1 LKTRAGSAA
10 LALLAA
16 VAALALASVASA
28 GLADRIGATFGL
40 MADEFIKTSQPV
52 EGTVVSLDD
61 NQIFLDLG
69 EGSGALPG
77 QELTVYRK
85 GDAFQH
91 PLTGRPLGRFEV
103 NLGYAQIRRVF
114 PQFAEAAFVPIP
126 DRPAPQPGDG
136 ARVSR
141 GRIRVAVTPLLD
153 LTQSGAD
160 VRRVPYLISSALERS
175 KRFVVMDPLA
185 VADMFAGGALRVE
198 DVLARPERA
207 IRVARNL
214 DVTGWIV
221 PVLIER
227 QGALYLDAT
236 WISAITGTPLYS
248 RREIVLPAGA
258 AEEQRFPWE
267 PRAED

>member
-1 LKTRAGSAA
+1 LR
-10 LALLAA
+10 
-16 VAALALASVASA
+16 VRASVAAFAVALATLTGADPAWA
-28 GLADRIGATFGL
+28 GLADRVGATFSL

-61 NQIFLDLG
+61 NRIFLDLG
-69 EGSGALPG
+69 EGSGAQPG

-85 GDAFQH
+85 GEVFHH
-91 PLTGRPLGRFEV
+91 PLTGKPLGRFEEL
-103 NLGYAQIRRVF
+103 LGYAQIRKVF
-114 PQFAEAAFVPIP
+114 PQFSEATFVPVP
-126 DRPAPQPGDG
+126 DKLPPQPGDG

-141 GRIRVAVTPLLD
+141 GRIKVAVTPLLD

-160 VRRVPYLISSALERS
+160 VRRVPYLIASALERS

-185 VADMFAGGALRVE
+185 VADVFAGGTLKVE
-198 DVLARPERA
+198 EVLARPERA
-207 IRVARNL
+207 MRVARNL
-214 DVTGWIV
+214 EVTGWIV

-227 QGALYLDAT
+227 QGALYLDTT
-236 WISAITGTPLYS
+236 WISAITGTALFS
-248 RREIVLPAGA
+248 RREVVLPSGS